1 MFSNTSYAA
10 SDDPFIF
17 ELKSDLETIGD
28 IKPSFI
34 VYQDKPLPKVSIN
47 YILKRYI
54 KLFENANSP
63 NVKIDAL
70 NRINN
75 LREKYKL
82 DSKKLTID
90 KVTQSQ
96 VVLDSYDRIV
106 DSGVFYQRMDELLYQ
121 TAKA

>member
-82 DSKKLTID
+82 DSKKP
-90 KVTQSQ
+90 
-96 VVLDSYDRIV
+96 LDTHNKLQNFISDCYSDN
-106 DSGVFYQRMDELLYQ
+106 S
-121 TAKA
+121 KS